1 MRCND
6 LKAAAVGMALP
17 LGLALSQGA
26 VAADLPSKAKGPAIE
41 YVRICDAYGNGFFF
55 IPGTDTCL
63 KVSGYIRADYQ
74 ARTTQNTSAKKIGG
88 LVGGKPVVNSEAAQ
102 DSSGNRVR
110 ARVEFDARTGT
121 AYGPLRGYI
130 RYQAQ
135 NGSGSIGANDFTLDV
150 GYIQW
155 AGITAGRQKSFF
167 EGFGSGPDYPLDNAR
182 AYDFK
187 TQLLA
192 YTTKFGP
199 LAATISIEDP
209 LPRRGALFGVNPNM
223 IFPALPA
230 SLPSVAYGGS
240 KLPDLVGNLKLE
252 QDWGA
257 VLASGAL
264 HQVNTVSSG
273 TIGAPTAS
281 ATGYAALA
289 GVLIKLPM
297 LAKGDEIFFQGAYAN
312 GAKSYLSL
320 NGGASIGSTTPFE
333 LARND
338 ADAVRVNNILPL
350 TGYHLEKSRGYTLQ
364 AGLTHYWLP
373 NVFQRFWAAYTV
385 LDYGSVTRNTDWR
398 SGGIGRGRDLILV
411 TNVTWQPAKGL
422 DIIADVSYSALRQTV
437 PNVALDTL
445 PVGLKSSS
453 NTLAGRLRLLRSF

>member
-1 MRCND
+1 MQGESMIFSY
-6 LKAAAVGMALP
+6 KALWALP
-17 LGLALSQGA
+17 ASLALSHA
-26 VAADLPSKAKGPAIE
+26 AAAADLPSKAKGPE
-41 YVRICDAYGNGFFF
+41 VDYVRICDTFGNGFFF

-74 ARTTQNTSAKKIGG
+74 VRTVQRTSAKKIGG
-88 LVGGKPVVNSEAAQ
+88 LFGAKPAVNSDAAL
-102 DSSGNRVR
+102 DSTGYRVR
-110 ARVEFDARTGT
+110 ARAEFDARWNTD
-121 AYGPLRGYI
+121 YGPLRGFI
-130 RYQAQ
+130 RFQAQ
-135 NGSGSIGANDFTLDV
+135 SGSGSIGANDFILDV

-187 TQLLA
+187 TQMLA
-192 YTTKFGP
+192 YTAKFGGGF
-199 LAATISIEDP
+199 AATLSIEDP
-209 LPRRGALFGVNPNM
+209 IPRRGAVFGVNPNV
-223 IFPALPA
+223 IFPVIPA
-230 SLPSVAYGGS
+230 APAVAYGGS
-240 KLPDLVGNLKLE
+240 KLPDLVGNLRVE
-252 QDWGA
+252 QEWGA
-257 VLASGAL
+257 AMVSGAL

-273 TIGAPTAS
+273 TIGAAKAS

-297 LAKGDEIFFQGAYAN
+297 LAKGDEVFFQGAYAN

-320 NGGASIGSTTPFE
+320 GSIGSTTPFE

-338 ADAVRVNNILPL
+338 ADAVRVNNIPAANPN
-350 TGYHLEKSRGYTLQ
+350 YHLEKSRGYTLQ

-373 NVFQRFWAAYTV
+373 TVFQRFWAAYTV
-385 LDYGSVTRNTDWR
+385 LDYGTVTRNTDWR

-422 DIIADVSYSALRQTV
+422 DIAVDFSYSKLRQTV
-437 PNVALDTL
+437 PNVVLDPL
-445 PVGLKSSS
+445 PVGLKSNSD
-453 NTLAGRLRLLRSF
+453 TFATRLRLLRSF